1 MDRLC
6 RRARL
11 EGVVA
16 VEERVRLSAV
26 VHGMVQGVSFRYY
39 TRREASRLG
48 LRGYVRNC
56 SDGTVE
62 VVAEGARRDVEV
74 LYSWLQKGP
83 PMAEVR
89 EVEASWSAPEGA
101 WVSFEV
107 RY

>member
-1 MDRLC
+1 M
-6 RRARL
+6 AT
-11 EGVVA
+11 
-16 VEERVRLSAV
+16 EERVRLSAL

-39 TRREASRLG
+39 TRREARRLG
-48 LRGYVRNC
+48 LRGYVRNR

-62 VVAEGARRDVEV
+62 VVAEGPRRAVEE
-74 LYSWLQKGP
+74 LYSWLHAGP

-89 EVEASWSAPEGA
+89 EVEATWDAPTGV